1 MAHLYAPATLHLYN
15 DPLPLFSARP
25 SACLL
30 LSGRDPNPGQIQL
43 TASSKCPM
51 WLETTGHGALPGS
64 PHSGH
69 QPHQQRVHGNPCLR
83 SPPSLLFTS
92 LPIRLLPLSQ
102 ITFPL
107 TYTDDRSHWNPTPC
121 ASAPRDQ
128 VPSSS
133 YSGTRDRV
141 PSCSRPGTGSHP
153 PHPGIV
159 PVLCTQGP
167 GPVLLRTQG
176 PGPVLLLLSDQGP
189 GPVLLHTQGLVSSC
203 SGCRPCSPHA
213 RDDV

>member
-1 MAHLYAPATLHLYN
+1 MIHYLCSPPA
-15 DPLPLFSARP
+15 P

-69 QPHQQRVHGNPCLR
+69 QPRQQRVHGNPCLR

-141 PSCSRPGTGSHP
+141 PSCSHPGTGSHP

-167 GPVLLRTQG
+167 GPVLL
-176 PGPVLLLLSDQGP
+176 
-189 GPVLLHTQGLVSSC
+189 HTQGLVSSC
-203 SGCRPCSPHA
+203 SGCQPCSPHA